1 MKLPM
6 QQAQKTRMGKKHYRK
21 VTFNSF
27 LQSLYLTGYSFYS
40 NDLFSYASSC
50 AFGFLYSFIPIIILA
65 SVIVLRIANISPDT
79 VLNLI
84 QSSGIFTD
92 TVDFTK
98 IINSI
103 TSIKRISNFEIITGI
118 AVILM
123 ARRFFST
130 LISGINC
137 IFKNQVRQKPI
148 ITQTFIIAVEA
159 ILIILISVVVTLAIA
174 FRTVQQLS
182 NFEKLMN
189 RFPQILNDMNDLIM
203 STVPYFMVFLVIT
216 LTYQFCSRC
225 KPRLL
230 YSAVCA
236 MACTLCIIGTQKLLR
251 VFLNMNRYNI
261 VYGVLS
267 NLIVLLLEVWF
278 FFIFF
283 LFFAQQ
289 LFVIHY
295 FDTLIIGELYLLP
308 PRDSAKLK
316 DSLKRIIF
324 INPSYLTRQYKGT
337 NVEHFSHGQQIYQEG
352 DEGTDVLYILK
363 GTVEI
368 SRTNNVNYIE
378 RGAFFGE
385 QSCMLNEV
393 RIDNAKALT
402 DVDILKIS
410 SDTFFDVLD
419 KNNNVSRKAL
429 SRISKYFSRFYGL
442 SNDNSL

>member
-1 MKLPM
+1 MTREKAQSKKKMK
-6 QQAQKTRMGKKHYRK
+6 K
-21 VTFNSF
+21 VTFTSF
-27 LQSLYLTGYSFYS
+27 LQSLYLTSFSFFS
-40 NDLFSYASSC
+40 NDLLSYASSC
-50 AFGFLYSFIPIIILA
+50 AFGFLYSFIPIITLA
-65 SVIVLRIANISPDT
+65 AVVVLRIANISPDT
-79 VLNLI
+79 VINLI

-98 IINSI
+98 IVMSI

-118 AVILM
+118 AILIM
-123 ARRFFST
+123 ARRFFVT
-130 LISGINC
+130 TISGINC
-137 IFKNQVRQKPI
+137 IFKNQVIQKPL
-148 ITQTFIIAVEA
+148 ITQTLIIAGEA

-174 FRTVQQLS
+174 FRTVQQLP
-182 NFEKLMN
+182 NFENLTVK
-189 RFPQILNDMNDLIM
+189 FPGILNDVNDLIV
-203 STVPYFMVFLVIT
+203 STVPYLFIFTVVTI
-216 LTYQFCSRC
+216 TYQFCSRC
-225 KPRLL
+225 RPKFA
-230 YSAVCA
+230 YSAICA
-236 MACTLCIIGTQKLLR
+236 LGCTLFIMGTQKLLR

-308 PRDSAKLK
+308 PRDSDKLG
-316 DSLKRIIF
+316 DGIKRILF

-337 NVEHFSHGQQIYQEG
+337 NVVHFERGQQIYTEG

-363 GTVEI
+363 GTVEVY
-368 SRTNNVNYIE
+368 RQNNVNYIE
-378 RGAFFGE
+378 SGAFFGE

-393 RIDNAKALT
+393 RIDSAKAVT
-402 DVDILKIS
+402 EVDILKIS
-410 SDTFFDVLD
+410 SETFFDVLD
-419 KNNNVSRKAL
+419 KNINVSRKAL